1 VSGEENDMRED
12 DDLLQP
18 SEGVEPSEE
27 DVDRPENHDGDDEAT
42 IAPEE
47 HIGLT
52 PPD

>member
-1 VSGEENDMRED
+1 VTGEERNVREE

-18 SEGVEPSEE
+18 SEGVEASEE
-27 DVDRPENHDGDDEAT
+27 DVERPDDDRDDET
-42 IAPEE
+42 GIAPEE

>member
-1 VSGEENDMRED
+1 MRED
-12 DDLLQP
+12 EDLLRP

-27 DVDRPENHDGDDEAT
+27 DVERPDDDRDDET
-42 IAPEE
+42 VIAPEE

>member
-1 VSGEENDMRED
+1 VRED

-18 SEGVEPSEE
+18 SEGVEPSEADLE
-27 DVDRPENHDGDDEAT
+27 HPDDNGDDETT

-47 HIGLT
+47 HSGLT